1 MRETKA
7 MEYKEVLNSEEAADL
22 LGVKPL
28 TIRTYARQGVI
39 PGKKLGN
46 EWRFVKHDLLA
57 WLRGMEVEA
66 ANLSTNVTDA
76 KAFLHRARTDSQF
89 REAVEAL
96 ATDAERLAFIRKEGF
111 DFTLQELME
120 AIKTELDNGGL
131 AEIQQSQVV
140 RRAQRYQV
148 YLKVSELNGQPVTD
162 TMILDINAWGAR
174 IGSFK
179 PFDALGTVEITFT
192 PPGETQNVS
201 ISGEVVWSRLIPAE
215 SQYHTGV
222 EFSKSIDQLHREGKI

>member
-1 MRETKA
+1 
-7 MEYKEVLNSEEAADL
+7 MEYGEVLNSEEAANL

-57 WLRGMEVEA
+57 WLRGREGEA
-66 ANLSTNVTDA
+66 TDSEASLTDA
-76 KAFLHRARTDSQF
+76 GAFLRRARTDGQF
-89 REAVEAL
+89 RQEVEAL
-96 ATDAERLAFIRKEGF
+96 ATDAERMAFVRKTGF
-111 DFTLQELME
+111 DFTLPELKD
-120 AIKTELDNGGL
+120 AIKAELDSSGS
-131 AEIQQSQVV
+131 EDESESRVI

-162 TMILDINAWGAR
+162 TMILDINAWGAK
-174 IGSFK
+174 IGSFR

>member
-1 MRETKA
+1 MQS
-7 MEYKEVLNSEEAADL
+7 KEVLNCEEAADL
-22 LGVKPL
+22 LGVKPF
-28 TIRTYARQGVI
+28 TIRSYAKRGVI

-57 WLRGMEVEA
+57 WLRGMEVDEEE
-66 ANLSTNVTDA
+66 LEDSRTGA
-76 KAFLHRARTDSQF
+76 KAFLQRLHSDSDFQHQ
-89 REAVEAL
+89 VEAL
-96 ATDAERLAFIRKEGF
+96 ATDAERMAFVRKEGYA
-111 DFTLQELME
+111 FTLRELE
-120 AIKTELDNGGL
+120 AAIKEELAGGS
-131 AEIQQSQVV
+131 EEGRDHKVV

-179 PFDALGTVEITFT
+179 PFDAMGNIEITFT
-192 PPGETQNVS
+192 PPGEDENVR

-215 SQYHTGV
+215 SRYDAGV
-222 EFSKSIDQLHREGKI
+222 EFSKPIDQLHREGKI